1 MAMFNNLHDV
11 GTALSE
17 ILRNRINPALD
28 VLPGPPLQVPTGA
41 SEAIRMT
48 LLWVTPQPTHRNDPW
63 EPRPDGRLTPPP
75 LSLSGFFMATA
86 YGTTPAQDPQQAYN
100 LLGEVLRVFD
110 AEPRIHLPDPAAAMG
125 EGSIGIVLVP
135 TAADLMEK
143 IYMPLQMPH
152 RPWALFEVGPI
163 QLVSR
168 LTLGPEPALV
178 HPGGIRLAELAVGAP
193 PEIEWILPS
202 PTGVGGRIRIDAHY
216 AGAAQAVRIGG
227 QEIPAAAFAFAEQGG
242 SIVLTLPPA
251 IAAGEYDVSLRVA
264 DTWSRPI
271 TLAVRDATVSSVDAP
286 TALTHSVAANLVIQG
301 RALATTTAVFAW
313 PNSGVTS
320 PTDVATLAPGPVA
333 EKQVTIPAAAL
344 AGLAGRDMRLAL
356 RVSPQRF
363 TPFIR
368 LRFTP

>member
-1 MAMFNNLHDV
+1 MALFNNLHDV

-17 ILRNRINPALD
+17 ILRGRINPALD
-28 VLPGPPLQVPTGA
+28 VLPGPPLQNPTGA
-41 SEAIRMT
+41 AEAIRVT

-63 EPRPDGRLTPPP
+63 EPRPDGQLTPPP
-75 LSLSGFFMATA
+75 LSLSGFYLATA

-110 AEPRIHLPDPAAAMG
+110 AEPRIRLPDPAAAVG
-125 EGSIGIVLVP
+125 EGAIGITLVP

-143 IYMPLQMPH
+143 IYTPLQMPH

-168 LTLGPEPALV
+168 LQLGPEPALV
-178 HPGGIRLAELAVGAP
+178 HPGGIRLGELAVGVV
-193 PEIEWILPS
+193 PEIESILPS
-202 PTGVGGRIRIDAHY
+202 PAGAGGRIRIDARY
-216 AGAAQAVRIGG
+216 AGAAQAVRIGAA
-227 QEIPAAAFAFAEQGG
+227 EIPAATFLAEQSGP
-242 SIVLTLPPA
+242 IILTLPPA
-251 IAAGEYDVSLRVA
+251 VDAGEYDVSLRVA
-264 DTWSRPI
+264 GTWSRPV
-271 TLAVRDATVSSVDAP
+271 TLAIRDAAVASADAP
-286 TALTHSVAANLVIQG
+286 AQFTHSVGADLAIEG
-301 RALATTTAVFAW
+301 RALAATTAVFAW
-313 PNSGVTS
+313 PNAGVTS
-320 PTDVATLAPGPVA
+320 PADVTTLAPGAVA
-333 EKQVTIPAAAL
+333 ATQVTVPAAAL